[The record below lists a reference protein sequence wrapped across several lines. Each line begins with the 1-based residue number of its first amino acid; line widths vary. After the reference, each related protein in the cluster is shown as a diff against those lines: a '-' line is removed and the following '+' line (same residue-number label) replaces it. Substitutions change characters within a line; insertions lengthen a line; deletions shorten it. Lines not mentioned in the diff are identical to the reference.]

1 MKRLWA
7 VVCVVAL
14 LCGVIPAAN
23 LGQVEATDGTVVVE
37 ETLTTGLVVPGS
49 GNDYSKEGYVF
60 GGFFDDYDEDT
71 KQFDNPIMVEKNATG
86 DDPIYIKWVPKA
98 VMNVKAQV
106 RQDEYKK
113 VISNCDDTS
122 KLSTEKTSMYG
133 AVRTN
138 KDIVQEGT
146 GYFERDTT
154 TKTATLYNIYLSD
167 SVDVS
172 GYKYFSCKLYIADV
186 TKLTVT
192 GAGYV
197 LRIDLCSDDTISY
210 TDTNNNV
217 IRFLFKTDALAEYAV
232 EGQNGWY
239 DLKLPLSQAYSFGA
253 NCDRTQ
259 IEFIQITQPGGK
271 GTESIKTR
279 LDDICVLNECEGTLI
294 ADCDQDNTITKVT
307 PDNYTSITTSSNE
320 QKEGTGAVKAICYP
334 ASSNYRMRATIQ
346 FSDSYKQGISS
357 QDEETGSIHL
367 WLYLSDDVAM
377 RDDMED
383 EKANLKIQLA
393 SGGASANTN
402 RVEWSIAPEDL
413 HTGWNEI
420 IKPLNNPTETQGTI
434 VWSAV
439 NYIDVWTDG
448 VTEAA
453 YNSEN
458 AYMILDDIR
467 IINRVQVLEC
477 DSTSEVTFDTTTPEV
492 TQQDVKQG
500 SGAFEVV
507 RTATAAK
514 TLYEMTL
521 PQAINFGNWMGK
533 NGCLHLWF
541 YVDQVKNIGSKLNID
556 IDSDSGFATKMRYSI
571 SADYLEDGWNEL
583 YINLDGITSTDLD
596 KTKIQYIRIV
606 AGEKGACTTR
616 LDDISLI
623 PGNAETLD
631 VRFVSTVD
639 SLDYQSVGYEIT
651 QSRSETP
658 LQTETTNV
666 YKRIWAT
673 NKARVLDSVIPS
685 DVSGVNCSTY
695 MHLVTLVNIPIRL
708 WDATFTVTPYWK
720 TQDGTVVK
728 GDAQTYTMNKLMSI
742 TKQSQEDTDFRVI
755 VTSDVHYT
763 DLNGSPNG
771 YNADGRLQLWV
782 DSILQEHEKES
793 VDLVI
798 VNGDV
803 SLDYREANGGGDLLV
818 SGISGT
824 ELFVKNY
831 VSQLRAKG
839 ISVVVLPGNHEQ
851 YSEDDWRELTGNNRN
866 ETYELG
872 NNLFI
877 MPDSFGTNLD
887 PQGDAQQSDG
897 TYSAFDVAYLKKM
910 MSQYPEHN
918 VYIVSHHI
926 NMAQQQDSQFL
937 NLLQT
942 NENIVGLFSGHTH
955 SALTLGGED
964 DTTTYGGKTVAQT
977 GHFSWEKDTTS
988 WGFRDLVI
996 TADSAECKYI
1006 SVAENNGTITCTPV
1020 NSTMIT
1026 YYSSEQ

>member
-1 MKRLWA
+1 MMKKRMKRLWA

-37 ETLTTGLVVPGS
+37 EKLTTGLVVPGS

-71 KQFDNPIMVEKNATG
+71 KQFDNPIMVEKNASEE
-86 DDPIYIKWVPKA
+86 DPIYIKWVPKA

-133 AVRTN
+133 GVKTD

-146 GYFERDTT
+146 GYFERNTST
-154 TKTATLYNIYLSD
+154 SSATLYNIYLSD

-172 GYKYFSCKLYIADV
+172 GYKYFSCKLYVADV
-186 TKLTVT
+186 SKLTAT
-192 GAGYV
+192 NAGYI

-210 TDTNNNV
+210 TDANNNV
-217 IRFLFKTDALAEYAV
+217 IRFLLKKDALAEYAV
-232 EGQNGWY
+232 DGQEGWY
-239 DLKLPLSQAYSFGA
+239 DLKLPLTQAYSFGA

-271 GTESIKTR
+271 GTVSIKTR

-307 PDNYTSITTSSNE
+307 PDDYTSITTTLDE
-320 QKEGTGAVKAICYP
+320 KKEGIGAVKATCYP
-334 ASSNYRMRATIQ
+334 SGSNYRMRATTQ
-346 FSDSYKQGISS
+346 FADNYKHNIS
-357 QDEETGSIHL
+357 QYETGSIHL
-367 WLYLSDDVAM
+367 WLYISQEVAM
-377 RDDMED
+377 KDD
-383 EKANLKIQLA
+383 ATFTIQLA
-393 SGGASANTN
+393 SGGSNANSN
-402 RVEWSIAPEDL
+402 RFEWTIAATEL
-413 HTGWNEI
+413 HGGWNEI
-420 IKPLNNPTETQGTI
+420 IKPLNDPSETQGTI

-439 NYIDVWTDG
+439 NYIDVWIDG

-458 AYMILDDIR
+458 AYMIIDDIR

-477 DSTSEVTFDTTTPEV
+477 DSMSEVTFATTTPTV

-500 SGAFEVV
+500 SGAFEVS
-507 RTATAAK
+507 RAADGAK
-514 TLYEMTL
+514 TIYSMTL
-521 PQAINFGNWMGK
+521 PEAIDFSAWMGK

-541 YVDQVKNIGSKLNID
+541 YVDQVKNIGSTLNID
-556 IDSDSGFATKMRYSI
+556 IDSDSKFGTKMRYSI

-583 YINLDGITSTDLD
+583 YINLDGITSTGLD

-651 QSRSETP
+651 QSRSQTP
-658 LQTETTNV
+658 LQTETKNV

-708 WDATFTVTPYWK
+708 WDATFTVTPWWK
-720 TQDGTVVK
+720 TQDGTTVK

-763 DLNGSPNG
+763 DLNGSVNG

-782 DSILQEHEKES
+782 NSILQEHEKKS

-798 VNGDV
+798 VNGDT
-803 SLDYREANGGGDLLV
+803 SLDYRSAGTGGDLLANDR
-818 SGISGT
+818 SGT
-824 ELFVKNY
+824 KEFVEKY
-831 VSQLRAKG
+831 VSQLRAEG

-851 YSEDDWRELTGNNRN
+851 YSENDWRELTGNNRN
-866 ETYELG
+866 ETYVLG
-872 NNLFI
+872 SNLFI
-877 MPDSFGTNLD
+877 MLDSYGTNLD
-887 PQGDAQQSDG
+887 PQGDAQKSDG
-897 TYSAFDVAYLKKM
+897 TYSVFDVDYLKKM
-910 MSQYPEHN
+910 MSQFPEHN
-918 VYIVSHHI
+918 VYIVSHYI
-926 NMAQQQDSQFL
+926 DMAQQDSQFL

-964 DTTTYGGKTVAQT
+964 DTTYGGKTVAQT
-977 GHFSWEKDTTS
+977 GHFSWEKDSTS

-1006 SVAENNGTITCTPV
+1006 SVAENNGTITCTPDD
-1020 NSTMIT
+1020 STMIT